1 MTPAIFAQIWLGF
14 KAKNLA
20 YLQTNIYFVRGIKPG
35 HIQTELMIWSCQI
48 NASHRIFTA

>member
-1 MTPAIFAQIWLGF
+1 MTPVMPAQIWLSF

-35 HIQTELMIWSCQI
+35 HIQTEPMIGSCQI
-48 NASHRIFTA
+48 NACHRIFTA